1 MADRLFDPAA
11 GEIVA
16 FGFAFYKRST
26 LRDFFAP
33 RPVRHVRHVDSIVPG
48 STVAVW
54 GATPLPT
61 ALERGC
67 RVVRLEDGFLRSV
80 GLGADL
86 IRPLSW
92 VVDQRGIY
100 FDATRPSDLEHLL
113 QHHDFST
120 DLLERAARLRQ
131 RIVQAGLTKYN
142 VGACGWR
149 RPPGA
154 RRVVL
159 VPGQVETD
167 ASIALG
173 AGQLRTNLALLRQ
186 VRAACPQAHLLYKPH
201 PDVVAGLRLPG
212 EQESQALHHCD
223 EVVADVPMAALLDQV
238 DEVHLL
244 TSLTGFEALL
254 RGKPVTCHGQPF
266 YAGWGLTEDVTP
278 HARRG
283 RRRSLDEL
291 VAAALILYPR
301 YLSPHD
307 GSVITPEAAVDQL
320 VALRQQGGDR
330 PGWRSWLLRP
340 LLRALAHIEDGA
352 RRRQG

>member
-1 MADRLFDPAA
+1 MAERLFDPAA
-11 GEIVA
+11 GEIIA
-16 FGFAFYKRST
+16 FGFAFYKRAT

-33 RPVRHVRHVDSIVPG
+33 RPVRHVGHVEQIRPG

-67 RVVRLEDGFLRSV
+67 QILRLEDGFLRSV

-113 QHHDFST
+113 QHHDFS
-120 DLLERAARLRQ
+120 DALLERAAHLRQ

-142 VGACGWR
+142 VGTRGWC
-149 RPPGA
+149 RPPGV

-173 AGQLRTNLALLRQ
+173 AVQIRTNLALLQQ
-186 VRAACPQAHLLYKPH
+186 VRAACPQDHLLYKPH

-254 RGKPVTCHGQPF
+254 RGKPVTCHGHPF

-278 HARRG
+278 HARRS

-301 YLSPHD
+301 YLSPRD
-307 GSVITPEAAVDQL
+307 GSIITPEVAVEQL
-320 VALRQQGGDR
+320 ISLRQQGSGQL
-330 PGWRSWLLRP
+330 GWRQRLLRP
-340 LLRALAHIEDGA
+340 LLRGVARIEDGA
-352 RRRQG
+352 RRRPG